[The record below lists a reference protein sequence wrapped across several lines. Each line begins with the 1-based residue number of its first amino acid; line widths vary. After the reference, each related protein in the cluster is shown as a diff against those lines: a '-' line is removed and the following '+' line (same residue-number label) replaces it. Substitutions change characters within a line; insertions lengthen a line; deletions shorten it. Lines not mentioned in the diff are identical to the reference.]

1 MRGDDMERIIVNVE
15 VYADELVERLIRLK
29 DSNKSTLTRNEVDT
43 INDACNLIYHNRKEL
58 KEI

>member
-1 MRGDDMERIIVNVE
+1 MERIIVDIQA
-15 VYADELVERLIRLK
+15 YANELVERLIRLK

-43 INDACNLIYHNRKEL
+43 INDACNLIDHNLKEL